1 MDIRR
6 LPRERFPRHSAV
18 ALGLTVLA
26 WLLVATAVAADLWA
40 DRQREIGDAERAA
53 SATTA
58 LMEAHTARTF
68 QVVDL
73 ALQEVARRVD
83 EAPLRRH
90 DPRLREVMR
99 ERLQGMDYVR
109 ALFVIGPDGFIQ
121 HDTDYPGTPDV
132 SLADRDYFLLHRRN
146 PSQVTSISS
155 PLRSRSG
162 TGWFVAATRRI
173 GDGRVFK
180 GIAVAAIQL
189 QSFSDLYQRMGLGE
203 GHQIVLFHEDGRLI
217 AQHPMDP
224 SRIGQTYADY
234 PLFRDHLPSAR
245 RGVYLTAG
253 PPLPYERIFSY
264 EKVSGQPLVVGL
276 SYATSAVLA
285 PWRRAA
291 ITSAAGLA
299 LLLAVMLVAVLMFL
313 REQQR
318 QQRLRER
325 QLQGEKLEALGQLT
339 GSIAHDVANMMG
351 IVAGNLEIVRRA
363 AADRDG
369 TVALAVARAQ
379 HALDNGASMT
389 RQLLSFAR
397 ARPLEV
403 VELDLH
409 ALLRDVLPLLEQ
421 AAGPGVKLELVL
433 GDPGHC
439 RADSSQVEVAL
450 INLVVNARHAMGD
463 QGTVVVRTSLIART
477 GARGWWRPAA
487 TVEFLD
493 LTVED
498 DGPGMPD
505 DVRRR
510 ALEPFFTTKGESG
523 TGLDLAQV
531 YGLMRQ
537 LGGDVEIDSRPGR
550 GTAVHLLFPVQR
562 A

>member
-1 MDIRR
+1 MA
-6 LPRERFPRHSAV
+6 RERFPRHTAAAV
-18 ALGLTVLA
+18 GLTVLA
-26 WLLVATAVAADLWA
+26 WLLVAAVITADLWR
-40 DRQREIGDAERAA
+40 DRQREIEKAEQAA

-68 QVVDL
+68 QVIDL

-99 ERLQGMDYVR
+99 ERLRGMDYVR

-132 SLADRDYFLLHRRN
+132 TLADRAYFQLHRNN
-146 PSQVTSISS
+146 PGLATSISA
-155 PLRSRSG
+155 PLQSRSG

-173 GDGRVFK
+173 GDGRTFK

-189 QSFSDLYQRMGLGE
+189 QYFSDLYQRIGLGS

-217 AQHPMDP
+217 AQHPMDD
-224 SRIGQTYADY
+224 SRIGKTYADY
-234 PLFRDHLPSAR
+234 PLFREHLPSAR
-245 RGVYLTAG
+245 RGVYLTSG

-264 EKVSGQPLVVGL
+264 DTVAGEPLVVGF
-276 SYATSAVLA
+276 SHATSAVLA
-285 PWRRAA
+285 PWRRTVATA
-291 ITSAAGLA
+291 AAGLG
-299 LLLAVMLVAVLMFL
+299 LLLAVMLVTALLFL

-339 GSIAHDVANMMG
+339 GSIAHDVANLLG

-363 AADRDG
+363 GADG
-369 TVALAVARAQ
+369 GSVALAVARAER
-379 HALDNGASMT
+379 ALDNGTRMT

-403 VELDLH
+403 VQLDLH
-409 ALLRDVLPLLEQ
+409 ALVREVQPLLEQ
-421 AAGPGVKLELVL
+421 AAGPSVTLRLAL
-433 GDPGHC
+433 DDPQGTC
-439 RADSSQVEVAL
+439 RADRSQVEVAL
-450 INLVVNARHAMGD
+450 INLVVNARHAMSGH
-463 QGTVVVRTSLIART
+463 GEVVVRTARVSRAST
-477 GARGWWRPAA
+477 RAWWRSAA
-487 TVEFLD
+487 TAEFLD
-493 LTVED
+493 LCVQD
-498 DGPGMPD
+498 DGPGMPE

-510 ALEPFFTTKGESG
+510 ALEPFFTTKGEGG
-523 TGLDLAQV
+523 TGLGLAQV
-531 YGLMRQ
+531 YGLLRQ
-537 LGGDVEIDSRPGR
+537 LGGDVEIDSGPGQ
-550 GTAVHLLFPVQR
+550 GTAVHLLFPLQR

>member
-1 MDIRR
+1 MTRR
-6 LPRERFPRHSAV
+6 LARERFPRHTAAAV
-18 ALGLTVLA
+18 GLTVLA
-26 WLLVATAVAADLWA
+26 WLLVAAAVAADLWR
-40 DRQREIGDAERAA
+40 DRQREIEEAKQAA

-68 QVVDL
+68 QVIDL

-90 DPRLREVMR
+90 DPRLRELMR
-99 ERLQGMDYVR
+99 ERLRGMDYVR

-132 SLADRDYFLLHRRN
+132 TLADRAYFQLHRNN
-146 PSQVTSISS
+146 PGLVASISS
-155 PLRSRSG
+155 PLQSRSG

-173 GDGRVFK
+173 GDGRTFK
-180 GIAVAAIQL
+180 GVAVAAIQL
-189 QSFSDLYQRMGLGE
+189 QYFSDLYERIGLGS

-217 AQHPMDP
+217 AQHPMD
-224 SRIGQTYADY
+224 STRIGKTYADY
-234 PLFRDHLPSAR
+234 PLFRQHLPSAR

-264 EKVSGQPLVVGL
+264 DAVAGEPLVVGF
-276 SYATSAVLA
+276 SNATSSVLA
-285 PWRRAA
+285 PWRRTVATA
-291 ITSAAGLA
+291 SAGLA
-299 LLLAVMLVAVLMFL
+299 LLLAVMLVTVLLFL

-339 GSIAHDVANMMG
+339 GTIAHDVANLLG
-351 IVAGNLEIVRRA
+351 IVAGNLEIVRRSGG
-363 AADRDG
+363 DG
-369 TVALAVARAQ
+369 GSVALAVDRAER
-379 HALDNGASMT
+379 ALDNGTRMT

-403 VELDLH
+403 VDLDLH
-409 ALLRDVLPLLEQ
+409 ALVREVQPLLEQ
-421 AAGPGVKLELVL
+421 AAGPSVKLQLALE
-433 GDPGHC
+433 DPQGTC
-439 RADSSQVEVAL
+439 RADRSQVEVAL
-450 INLVVNARHAMGD
+450 INLVVNARHAMSDHGE
-463 QGTVVVRTSLIART
+463 VVVRTARVT
-477 GARGWWRPAA
+477 RAGTRAWWRSAA
-487 TVEFLD
+487 TFEFLD
-493 LTVED
+493 LAVQD
-498 DGPGMPD
+498 DGPGMPE

-510 ALEPFFTTKGESG
+510 ALEPFFTTKGEGG
-523 TGLDLAQV
+523 TGLGLAQV

-537 LGGDVEIDSRPGR
+537 LGGDVEIDSGPGQ
-550 GTAVHLLFPVQR
+550 GTAVHLLFPLQR

>member
-1 MDIRR
+1 MTRR
-6 LPRERFPRHSAV
+6 PTRERFPRHTAAAV
-18 ALGLTVLA
+18 GLTVLA
-26 WLLVATAVAADLWA
+26 WLLVAAAVSADLWR
-40 DRQREIGDAERAA
+40 DRQREIEEAKQAA

-68 QVVDL
+68 QVIDL

-90 DPRLREVMR
+90 DPRLRELMR
-99 ERLQGMDYVR
+99 ERLRGMDYVR

-132 SLADRDYFLLHRRN
+132 TLADRPYFQLHRNN
-146 PSQVTSISS
+146 PGLVSSISS
-155 PLRSRSG
+155 PLQSRSG

-173 GDGRVFK
+173 GDGRTFK
-180 GIAVAAIQL
+180 GVAVAAIQL
-189 QSFSDLYQRMGLGE
+189 QYFSDLYERIGLGS

-217 AQHPMDP
+217 AQHPMD
-224 SRIGQTYADY
+224 STRIGKTYADY
-234 PLFRDHLPSAR
+234 PLFRQHLPNAR

-264 EKVSGQPLVVGL
+264 DAVAGEPLVVGF
-276 SYATSAVLA
+276 SNATSSVLA
-285 PWRRAA
+285 PWRRTVATA
-291 ITSAAGLA
+291 SAGLA
-299 LLLAVMLVAVLMFL
+299 LLLAVMLVTVLLFL

-339 GSIAHDVANMMG
+339 GTIAHDVANLLG

-363 AADRDG
+363 GGDG
-369 TVALAVARAQ
+369 GSVALAVARAER
-379 HALDNGASMT
+379 ALDNGTRMT

-403 VELDLH
+403 VDLDLH
-409 ALLRDVLPLLEQ
+409 ALVREVQPLLEQ
-421 AAGPGVKLELVL
+421 AAGPSVKLQLALE
-433 GDPGHC
+433 DPQGTC
-439 RADSSQVEVAL
+439 RADRSQVEVAL
-450 INLVVNARHAMGD
+450 INLVVNARHAMSGH
-463 QGTVVVRTSLIART
+463 GEVVVRTARATRT
-477 GARGWWRPAA
+477 GARAWWRSAA

-493 LTVED
+493 LAVQD
-498 DGPGMPD
+498 DGPGMPE

-510 ALEPFFTTKGESG
+510 ALEPFFTTKGEGG
-523 TGLDLAQV
+523 TGLGLAQV

-537 LGGDVEIDSRPGR
+537 LGGDVEIDSGPGQ
-550 GTAVHLLFPVQR
+550 GTAVHLLFPLQR
-562 A
+562 T

>member
-1 MDIRR
+1 MA
-6 LPRERFPRHSAV
+6 RERFPRHTAAAV
-18 ALGLTVLA
+18 GLTVLA
-26 WLLVATAVAADLWA
+26 WLLVAAVITADLWR
-40 DRQREIGDAERAA
+40 DRQREIEKAEQAA

-68 QVVDL
+68 QVIDL

-99 ERLQGMDYVR
+99 ERLRGMDYVR

-132 SLADRDYFLLHRRN
+132 TLADRAYFQLHRNN
-146 PSQVTSISS
+146 PGLATSISA
-155 PLRSRSG
+155 PLQSRSG

-173 GDGRVFK
+173 GDGRTFK

-189 QSFSDLYQRMGLGE
+189 QYFSDLYQRIGLGS

-217 AQHPMDP
+217 AQHPMDD
-224 SRIGQTYADY
+224 SRIGKTYADY
-234 PLFRDHLPSAR
+234 PLFREHLPSAR
-245 RGVYLTAG
+245 RGVYLTSG

-264 EKVSGQPLVVGL
+264 DTVAGEPLVVGF
-276 SYATSAVLA
+276 SHATSAVLA
-285 PWRRAA
+285 PWRRTVATA
-291 ITSAAGLA
+291 AAGLA
-299 LLLAVMLVAVLMFL
+299 LLLAVMLVTVLLFL

-339 GSIAHDVANMMG
+339 GSIAHDVANLLG

-363 AADRDG
+363 GADG
-369 TVALAVARAQ
+369 GSVALAVARAER
-379 HALDNGASMT
+379 ALDNGTRMT

-403 VELDLH
+403 VQLDLH
-409 ALLRDVLPLLEQ
+409 ALVREVQPLLEQ
-421 AAGPGVKLELVL
+421 AAGPSVTLRLAL
-433 GDPGHC
+433 DDPQGTC
-439 RADSSQVEVAL
+439 RADRSQVEVAL
-450 INLVVNARHAMGD
+450 INLVVNARHAMSGH
-463 QGTVVVRTSLIART
+463 GEVVVRTARVSRAST
-477 GARGWWRPAA
+477 RAWWRSAA
-487 TVEFLD
+487 TAEFLD
-493 LTVED
+493 LCVQD
-498 DGPGMPD
+498 DGPGMPE

-510 ALEPFFTTKGESG
+510 ALEPFFTTKGEGG
-523 TGLDLAQV
+523 TGLGLAQV
-531 YGLMRQ
+531 YGLLRQ
-537 LGGDVEIDSRPGR
+537 LGGDVEIDSGPGQ
-550 GTAVHLLFPVQR
+550 GTAVHLLFPLQR

>member
-1 MDIRR
+1 MA
-6 LPRERFPRHSAV
+6 RERFPRHTAAAV
-18 ALGLTVLA
+18 GLTVLA
-26 WLLVATAVAADLWA
+26 WLLVAAVITADLWR
-40 DRQREIGDAERAA
+40 DRQREIEKAEQAA

-68 QVVDL
+68 QVIDL

-99 ERLQGMDYVR
+99 ERLRGMDYVR

-132 SLADRDYFLLHRRN
+132 TLADRAYFQLHRNN
-146 PSQVTSISS
+146 PGLATSISS
-155 PLRSRSG
+155 PLQSRSG

-173 GDGRVFK
+173 GDGRTFK

-189 QSFSDLYQRMGLGE
+189 QYFSDLYQRIGLGS

-217 AQHPMDP
+217 AQHPMDD
-224 SRIGQTYADY
+224 SRIGKTYADY
-234 PLFRDHLPSAR
+234 PLFREHLPSAR
-245 RGVYLTAG
+245 RGVYLTSG

-264 EKVSGQPLVVGL
+264 DTVAGEPLVVGF
-276 SYATSAVLA
+276 SHATSAVLA
-285 PWRRAA
+285 PWRRTVATA
-291 ITSAAGLA
+291 AAGLG
-299 LLLAVMLVAVLMFL
+299 LLLAVMLVTALLFL

-339 GSIAHDVANMMG
+339 GSIAHDVANLLG

-363 AADRDG
+363 GADG
-369 TVALAVARAQ
+369 GSVALAVARAER
-379 HALDNGASMT
+379 ALDNGTRMT

-403 VELDLH
+403 VQLDLH
-409 ALLRDVLPLLEQ
+409 ALVREVQPLLEQ
-421 AAGPGVKLELVL
+421 AAGPSVTLRLAL
-433 GDPGHC
+433 DDPQGTC
-439 RADSSQVEVAL
+439 RADRSQVEVAL
-450 INLVVNARHAMGD
+450 INLVVNARHAMSGH
-463 QGTVVVRTSLIART
+463 GEVVVRTARVSRAST
-477 GARGWWRPAA
+477 RAWWRSAA
-487 TVEFLD
+487 TAEFLD
-493 LTVED
+493 LCVQD
-498 DGPGMPD
+498 DGPGMPE

-510 ALEPFFTTKGESG
+510 ALEPFFTTKGEGG
-523 TGLDLAQV
+523 TGLGLAQV
-531 YGLMRQ
+531 YGLLRQ
-537 LGGDVEIDSRPGR
+537 LGGDVEIDSGPGQ
-550 GTAVHLLFPVQR
+550 GTAVHLLFPLQR